1 MSRAAIH
8 AFGTQLLL
16 GDGADPEVFTVVAEL
31 KSIPIPQAERPR
43 IDVSTHDNAAFT
55 REYVPNLSDL
65 PALSF
70 EINWLPRHPTHDHLT
85 GLNSLQITGNEAN
98 FKVRLND
105 RVGTGTDRVVLSFPA
120 TVPSFSPA
128 APVDNV
134 YTATVQLQPSAAP
147 TYASS

>member
-1 MSRAAIH
+1 MTRAAIH

-16 GDGADPEVFTVVAEL
+16 GDGAIPEVFAVIAEL

-70 EINWLPRHPTHDHLT
+70 EINWLPKDPTHDHLT
-85 GLNSLQITGNEAN
+85 GLNALQISGEEAN

-105 RVGTGTDRVVLSFPA
+105 RVGVGVNAVVLTFPA
-120 TVPSFSPA
+120 TVPNFAPA

-147 TYASS
+147 SYGSS